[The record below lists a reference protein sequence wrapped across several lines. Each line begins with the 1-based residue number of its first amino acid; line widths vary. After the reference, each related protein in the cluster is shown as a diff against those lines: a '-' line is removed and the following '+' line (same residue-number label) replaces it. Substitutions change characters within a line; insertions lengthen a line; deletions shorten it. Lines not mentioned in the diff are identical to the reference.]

1 MNSTAKLF
9 DELVAST
16 PPDVRQRVDWS
27 FSIADKLS
35 GILKRRGLTQQEF
48 ARMMGCSQAEVSRW
62 CGGVHNFTLSTLAK
76 ISTTLGEPIISVVE

>member
-1 MNSTAKLF
+1 MSSTAKLF
-9 DELVAST
+9 DELVAAT

-27 FSIADKLS
+27 FSIADKIS

-48 ARMMGCSQAEVSRW
+48 ADMMGCSQAEVSRW

-76 ISTTLGEPIISVVE
+76 ISTTLGEPMIMVAE

>member
-9 DELVAST
+9 DELVAAT

-27 FSIADKLS
+27 FSIADKIS
-35 GILKRRGLTQQEF
+35 GALKRRGLTQKEF
-48 ARMMGCSQAEVSRW
+48 AEMMGCSQAEVSRW

-76 ISTTLGEPIISVVE
+76 ISTTLGEPIISIVE